1 MHYLKN
7 PPVSKRD
14 GENPILRMGR
24 LEHPIL
30 SDMAGIL
37 TVHGC
42 LGHDKPVTLCWLDI
56 DWSSAEL
63 KGSRYSEKQNAKP
76 FEDTLW

>member
-1 MHYLKN
+1 MLFLLFPHALPEN
-7 PPVSKRD
+7 PPASKRD
-14 GENPILRMGR
+14 GENPILRIGL

-42 LGHDKPVTLCWLDI
+42 LGHDKPVTLC
-56 DWSSAEL
+56 
-63 KGSRYSEKQNAKP
+63 
-76 FEDTLW
+76 